1 MLEFWP
7 ARRILFTFRVESD
20 LVADG
25 RELRRGRLN
34 TSFVRTSRMIAA
46 AVLLLSITLS
56 TALQLPT
63 TPPNPRKLR
72 HAPPT
77 AIFSDGG
84 IDRTV
89 TSADQDW
96 SWTGMIEGEGD
107 YEQDWGDAE
116 APEGSAPESRSSR
129 RARRPTSSR
138 RGRPGAIE
146 EVEALL
152 DSWQEA
158 LAIADDG
165 SDAAAANP
173 EALMASWRALIASRE
188 AALRGDR
195 RADLRNATID
205 QVGWV
210 PAYLTGWAS
219 VDNSLPKKRRGG
231 NAKKDDGDDVE
242 AAAARVV
249 EREKEFRR
257 EDDDFTFEWQKFAE
271 KNRAAAARARRQSA
285 RSRWPSPPS
294 SPTASANSS
303 PRRRRRRRRR
313 RRQGRRRDE
322 DARWAS
328 ISAPPTARSRC
339 SSTETSPRVLP
350 TKRQHSNLPPSSH
363 FSTRTAPPPRAR
375 RRRSAPAARQP
386 GRARRRRRRSPDD
399 RQRLDVRVVQRLIG
413 RTASAD
419 ELQALAALDVPVRIG
434 GAREVVLP
442 CPALRTAIS
451 PVDVAAELISAMKQS
466 ASKALA
472 PLGGRF
478 AAADGDVR
486 SAVVTVPAY
495 FDASQRA
502 ATETACHLAGLDD
515 VFLLREPEAAALARP
530 RPRRRRAGV
539 IFDLGG
545 GTFDVSIV
553 DVGGVSANAAS
564 ATTTTATTTT
574 ATTTTTTTTATTSS
588 TTGVTEVIATSGDPR
603 LGGNDWDRAIANWL
617 EQQFVAEHGVRISAV
632 RPAAAVGCG
641 GGGEGGAVR
650 GDVGRGR
657 GGGPRRHQGAV
668 AHALASEDGGDHAA
682 APAQAGRADARGRRW
697 RDWVTPQTPHLTR
710 HIPLQVASM
719 ARVDWPT
726 EIGTLDKGRRLQGRT
741 DSWRQQVAWRWQD
754 GAKVAEE
761 GLRGTQ
767 RFPPARSQSSAL
779 CSSAA
784 RRGCPRSA
792 ASSAASPG

>member
-1 MLEFWP
+1 
-7 ARRILFTFRVESD
+7 
-20 LVADG
+20 
-25 RELRRGRLN
+25 
-34 TSFVRTSRMIAA
+34 
-46 AVLLLSITLS
+46 
-56 TALQLPT
+56 
-63 TPPNPRKLR
+63 
-72 HAPPT
+72 
-77 AIFSDGG
+77 
-84 IDRTV
+84 
-89 TSADQDW
+89 
-96 SWTGMIEGEGD
+96 MIEGEGD

-116 APEGSAPESRSSR
+116 APEGSAPELTIVTSREATNQLSDEGG
-129 RARRPTSSR
+129 A
-138 RGRPGAIE
+138 GAIE

-219 VDNSLPKKRRGG
+219 VDNALPKKRRGG
-231 NAKKDDGDDVE
+231 NAKKDDVDGVE

-271 KNRAAAARARRQSA
+271 KNRAAAARAPPAAKAKEPSA
-285 RSRWPSPPS
+285 LSALFSHRKREFAPKTTKKAPPS
-294 SPTASANSS
+294 SSS
-303 PRRRRRRRRR
+303 SDKD
-313 RRQGRRRDE
+313 G
-322 DARWAS
+322 DATK
-328 ISAPPTARSRC
+328 TARVGIDLGTTNC
-339 SSTETSPRVLP
+339 AVAVLVDGETSPRVLP
-350 TKRQHSNLPPSSH
+350 TKYNTPILPSVVT
-363 FSTRTAPPPRAR
+363 FLDADRAAAAGAPPPLRAGGGR
-375 RRRSAPAARQP
+375 QPCGVLVGDAAVARQTTDS
-386 GRARRRRRRSPDD
+386 ASTYASCK
-399 RQRLDVRVVQRLIG
+399 RLIG

-515 VFLLREPEAAALARP
+515 VFLLREPEAAALAYGLGRGGDE
-530 RPRRRRAGV
+530 RV
-539 IFDLGG
+539 LIFDLGG
-545 GTFDVSIV
+545 ARSTSR
-553 DVGGVSANAAS
+553 SSTWAAVMPCCLRHHHRHTTI
-564 ATTTTATTTT
+564 ATSTTATTTT
-574 ATTTTTTTTATTSS
+574 SSTTSS

-617 EQQFVAEHGVRISAV
+617 EQQFVAEHGVRISAF
-632 RPAAAVGCG
+632 
-641 GGGEGGAVR
+641 
-650 GDVGRGR
+650 
-657 GGGPRRHQGAV
+657 
-668 AHALASEDGGDHAA
+668 
-682 APAQAGRADARGRRW
+682 GRR
-697 RDWVTPQTPHLTR
+697 RLLDAAEEAKVALSAETSVEVEVAGLVGTKGLSLTLSRRKMEAITRPLLLKLVAPMLEVASMARLGHAPNPTPHTPYP
-710 HIPLQVASM
+710 PLQVASM

-741 DSWRQQVAWRWQD
+741 DSWRQQVAWRWQRMARKSRRKD
-754 GAKVAEE
+754 SE
-761 GLRGTQ
+761 GTQ
-767 RFPPARSQSSAL
+767 RFPSGSVAVQRVVLVGGATRMPAIGRFIRRLTGLKAKPTVNPEEAVAL
-779 CSSAA
+779 GAA
-784 RRGCPRSA
+784 VQA
-792 ASSAASPG
+792 AILDEQIEHRVFNPYFHDARADEA

>member
-1 MLEFWP
+1 MMTVTL
-7 ARRILFTFRVESD
+7 A
-20 LVADG
+20 
-25 RELRRGRLN
+25 
-34 TSFVRTSRMIAA
+34 
-46 AVLLLSITLS
+46 LLGFGLS

-63 TPPNPRKLR
+63 TPTNPQKLR

-116 APEGSAPESRSSR
+116 APEGSAPELTIVTSREATHQLSDEGG
-129 RARRPTSSR
+129 A
-138 RGRPGAIE
+138 GAIE

-219 VDNSLPKKRRGG
+219 VDNALPKKRRGG
-231 NAKKDDGDDVE
+231 TAKKDDGDDVE

-271 KNRAAAARARRQSA
+271 KNRAAAARAPPAAKAKEPSA
-285 RSRWPSPPS
+285 LSALFAHRKREFAPKKTTKKAPPS
-294 SPTASANSS
+294 KDDGAAA
-303 PRRRRRRRRR
+303 
-313 RRQGRRRDE
+313 
-322 DARWAS
+322 DATK
-328 ISAPPTARSRC
+328 TARVGIDLGTTNC
-339 SSTETSPRVLP
+339 AVAVLVDGETSPRVLP
-350 TKRQHSNLPPSSH
+350 TKYNTPILPSVVT
-363 FSTRTAPPPRAR
+363 FLDADRAAAAGAPPPLRAGGGR
-375 RRRSAPAARQP
+375 QPCGVLVGDAAVARQTTDS
-386 GRARRRRRRSPDD
+386 ASTYASCK
-399 RQRLDVRVVQRLIG
+399 RLIG

-515 VFLLREPEAAALARP
+515 VFLLREPEAAALAYGLGRGGDE
-530 RPRRRRAGV
+530 RV
-539 IFDLGG
+539 LIFDLGG

-553 DVGGVSANAAS
+553 DVGG
-564 ATTTTATTTT
+564 
-574 ATTTTTTTTATTSS
+574 
-588 TTGVTEVIATSGDPR
+588 GVTEVIATSGDPR

-617 EQQFVAEHGVRISAV
+617 EQQFVAEHGVRISAF
-632 RPAAAVGCG
+632 
-641 GGGEGGAVR
+641 
-650 GDVGRGR
+650 
-657 GGGPRRHQGAV
+657 
-668 AHALASEDGGDHAA
+668 
-682 APAQAGRADARGRRW
+682 GRR
-697 RDWVTPQTPHLTR
+697 RLLDAAEEAKVALSAETSVEVEVAGLVGTKGLSLTLSR
-710 HIPLQVASM
+710 RKMEAITRPLLLKLVAPMLEVASM

-741 DSWRQQVAWRWQD
+741 DSWRQQVAWRWQRMARKSRRKD
-754 GAKVAEE
+754 SE
-761 GLRGTQ
+761 GTQ
-767 RFPPARSQSSAL
+767 RFPSGSVAVQRVVLVGGATRMPAIGRFIRRLTGLKAKPTVNPEEAVAL
-779 CSSAA
+779 GAA
-784 RRGCPRSA
+784 VQA
-792 ASSAASPG
+792 AILDEQIEHRVFNPYFHDARADEA